1 MTGTTLFPLN
11 ELQDT
16 YPDLYEENKIKY
28 EGRENLMGAIIPRLN
43 CKWNDVLF
51 FSTVHPQ
58 KVKEFLNK
66 FGYGY
71 KIDWTFYQI
80 PIEDL
85 DVSKIAI
92 LEDKSTNI
100 QDCLTP
106 DNIKEYDRE
115 TFGKYA
121 ELAEL
126 NKEYLTKVLSERGQT
141 FHLFAGAVHVLYKGS
156 IDVSK
161 YEKINLI

>member
-1 MTGTTLFPLN
+1 MNT
-11 ELQDT
+11 
-16 YPDLYEENKIKY
+16 
-28 EGRENLMGAIIPRLN
+28 IIPKLN
-43 CKWNDVLF
+43 CRWNDVLF

-71 KIDWTFYQI
+71 KMDWTFYEI

-85 DVSKIAI
+85 DASKIVI
-92 LEDKSTNI
+92 LEDKSTQI
-100 QDCLTP
+100 QECLTE
-106 DNIKEYDRE
+106 DNVKEYDKE
-115 TFGKYA
+115 TFEKYE

-126 NKEYLTKVLSERGQT
+126 NKEYLTKVLSKRGQT

-156 IDVSK
+156 VDVSK
-161 YEKINLI
+161 YEKISLN